1 MLLVLHDTLE
11 VSNERKRKISE
22 TLEGAISLTYRQDEK
37 AAWVEL
43 LEDMPFVKDSE
54 SGKKVVEA
62 TENFIKNGLARVQV
76 KDGTAF
82 DSPEYWRQI
91 IEGHQEIIKSL
102 ENYLAEEFA
111 ELIPDGHE
119 LFLNEIAVYRAYV
132 GEEFCAVD
140 DYEVGTRKVS

>member
-1 MLLVLHDTLE
+1 M
-11 VSNERKRKISE
+11 SE
-22 TLEGAISLTYRQDEK
+22 ILEGAISLTYRQDKK

-62 TENFIKNGLARVQV
+62 TESFIKNGLARFQV
-76 KDGTAF
+76 KDGTVF
-82 DSPEYWRQI
+82 DSSEYWQQI

-102 ENYLAEEFA
+102 EKYLAKELA
-111 ELIPDGHE
+111 ELVPDGHYLTLVE
-119 LFLNEIAVYRAYV
+119 VAVYRAYV
-132 GEEFCAVD
+132 GEEFCTVE

>member
-1 MLLVLHDTLE
+1 M
-11 VSNERKRKISE
+11 RE
-22 TLEGAISLTYRQDEK
+22 TLEGAISLTYRQDKK
-37 AAWVEL
+37 AALVEL

-76 KDGTAF
+76 KEGTVF
-82 DSPEYWRQI
+82 GSSEYWQQI

-102 ENYLAEEFA
+102 EKYLSKEFA
-111 ELIPDGHE
+111 ELIPDGYE
-119 LFLNEIAVYRAYV
+119 LFLNEVAVYRAYV
-132 GEEFCAVD
+132 GEEFCTVE

>member
-1 MLLVLHDTLE
+1 M
-11 VSNERKRKISE
+11 SE
-22 TLEGAISLTYRQDEK
+22 TLEGAISLTYRQDKK

-62 TENFIKNGLARVQV
+62 TESFIKNGLARVQV
-76 KDGTAF
+76 EDGTVF
-82 DSPEYWRQI
+82 DSSRYWQQI

-102 ENYLAEEFA
+102 EKYLAK
-111 ELIPDGHE
+111 ELAALVPDGHE
-119 LFLNEIAVYRAYV
+119 LTLTEVAVYRAYV
-132 GEEFCAVD
+132 GEEFCTVE